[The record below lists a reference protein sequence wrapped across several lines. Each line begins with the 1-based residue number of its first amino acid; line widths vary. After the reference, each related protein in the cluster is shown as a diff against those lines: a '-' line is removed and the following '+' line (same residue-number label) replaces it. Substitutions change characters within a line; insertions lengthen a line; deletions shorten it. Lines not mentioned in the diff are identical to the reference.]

1 MTERWVSGATES
13 PDPDRCA
20 RDKRQGRMG
29 AELAEPLR
37 CDEVAWLD
45 ADLTA
50 DESDRVQ
57 G

>member
-1 MTERWVSGATES
+1 MTERRASGATES
-13 PDPDRCA
+13 QDPDRRA
-20 RDKRQGRMG
+20 RDMSQGRMG